1 MQFLE
6 AGRNLIHL
14 YGRLHIKLNN
24 DFQNDYNS
32 LQQHGIHFLLIGNEM
47 FYHHILNQF

>member
-32 LQQHGIHFLLIGNEM
+32 LQQHGIHFLLIGYEM
-47 FYHHILNQF
+47 FYHHIHNQF